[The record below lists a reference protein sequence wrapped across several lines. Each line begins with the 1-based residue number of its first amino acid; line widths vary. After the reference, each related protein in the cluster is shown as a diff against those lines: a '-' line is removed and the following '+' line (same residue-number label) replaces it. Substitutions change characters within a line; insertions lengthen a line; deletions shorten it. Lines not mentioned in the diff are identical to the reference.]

1 MTSLLNHCLGENGRI
16 IIQKVFVISMQV
28 PRIAGDFED
37 LLQQTVHVVYDLPV
51 VEVDDTVSVC
61 GIVL

>member
-1 MTSLLNHCLGENGRI
+1 MTSLLYHCLGENGRI

-28 PRIAGDFED
+28 PLIAGDFED
-37 LLQQTVHVVYDLPV
+37 LLQQTVHVVYDLPI

>member
-1 MTSLLNHCLGENGRI
+1 MTSLFNHCLGENGRI

-28 PRIAGDFED
+28 PLIAGDFED
-37 LLQQTVHVVYDLPV
+37 LLQQTVHVVYDLPI
-51 VEVDDTVSVC
+51 VEVDDTVGVC

>member
-1 MTSLLNHCLGENGRI
+1 
-16 IIQKVFVISMQV
+16 MQV
-28 PRIAGDFED
+28 PLIAGDFED
-37 LLQQTVHVVYDLPV
+37 LLQQTVHVVYDLPI